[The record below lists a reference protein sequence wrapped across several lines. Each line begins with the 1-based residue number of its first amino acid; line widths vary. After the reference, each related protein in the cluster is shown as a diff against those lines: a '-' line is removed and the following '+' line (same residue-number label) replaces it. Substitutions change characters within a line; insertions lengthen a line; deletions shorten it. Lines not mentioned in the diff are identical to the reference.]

1 MLRKYWTL
9 PEENKEGY
17 IEASDKVLG
26 VVNSTNP
33 QSKVK
38 LQAKIIPIIDEQKW
52 YRGIADEN
60 GWFLLTNALFRK
72 NLMNFYTGFHNDLQ
86 IDGD

>member
-1 MLRKYWTL
+1 MLGKYWTL

-26 VVNSTNP
+26 VVNSTDP

-60 GWFLLTNALFRK
+60 GWFLLTNAHFRK
-72 NLMNFYTGFHNDLQ
+72 ILMKFFNDLQ